1 MRIIDADAL
10 RAELEHYDKDEH
22 LMWCELDMY
31 KVVDAQPTI
40 ERPHGE
46 WIVQRL
52 QNGFDDVYCP
62 YCKARPRR
70 SDYGYYLKDN
80 FCYKCGADLR
90 VKNELGGRE

>member
-40 ERPHGE
+40 ERPQGKWYHSIERGWHCSE
-46 WIVQRL
+46 CDEVVKDMPTCMRKATYK
-52 QNGFDDVYCP
+52 FCP
-62 YCKARPRR
+62 
-70 SDYGYYLKDN
+70 N
-80 FCYKCGADLR
+80 CGADMR
-90 VKNELGGRE
+90 GDRE